1 MRAFI
6 ALLVA
11 VVILVASASAV
22 SGLNINLQATQ
33 NLANAPTDTH
43 SNGARMLRTDATTG
57 ESIDEERG
65 IADIAKKF
73 GTKAKGFMKDQYH
86 WLYVKLRSSCAA
98 LPQEEHP
105 S

>member
-1 MRAFI
+1 MRAFFV
-6 ALLVA
+6 LLAA

-33 NLANAPTDTH
+33 NVANAATDTH
-43 SNGARMLRTDATTG
+43 SNSARMLRADATTG

-86 WLYVKLRSSCAA
+86 WPYVKLRSSCAA

>member
-33 NLANAPTDTH
+33 NVANAATDTH
-43 SNGARMLRTDATTG
+43 SNGARMLRADATTG

-73 GTKAKGFMKDQYH
+73 DTKAKGFMKDQYH
-86 WLYVKLRSSCAA
+86 WPYVKLRSSCAA